1 MFLVRQF
8 GHKAFIFNKS
18 LPFQCRLSQSF
29 PYGSSRSSDN
39 DRDQDQSGLVDI
51 PIDRLKISY
60 SRSSGPGGQHV
71 NKVVYAYTCMCVV
84 NSKAE
89 VRFHVQTAD
98 WISAEVRTE
107 LLQRYKTRVNKAGE
121 LVVTSE
127 VSRSQ
132 HRNLADCVQK
142 IRHMIS
148 EASYTPPE
156 PSEEDLVLRAQRL
169 EKRDQERLKQ
179 KKLLSAL
186 KKSRHMDFD

>member
-8 GHKAFIFNKS
+8 GHKAFIFNKT

-71 NKVVYAYTCMCVV
+71 NKV

-107 LLQRYKTRVNKAGE
+107 LLQRFKTRVNKAGE

-186 KKSRHMDFD
+186 KKSRRMDFD

>member
-107 LLQRYKTRVNKAGE
+107 LLQRVG
-121 LVVTSE
+121 
-127 VSRSQ
+127 
-132 HRNLADCVQK
+132 
-142 IRHMIS
+142 
-148 EASYTPPE
+148 
-156 PSEEDLVLRAQRL
+156 
-169 EKRDQERLKQ
+169 EKRPGALEAEETPVCTEEVTAHGFRLKYQ
-179 KKLLSAL
+179 GISKPIT
-186 KKSRHMDFD
+186 

>member
-1 MFLVRQF
+1 MSNHYANLTLGNILSFSTVGGGNAPSWMQTANTIERRRRADNTVRVNL
-8 GHKAFIFNKS
+8 HAA
-18 LPFQCRLSQSF
+18 CRLSQSF

-39 DRDQDQSGLVDI
+39 DRDQDQSVLVDI
-51 PIDRLKISY
+51 PI
-60 SRSSGPGGQHV
+60 
-71 NKVVYAYTCMCVV
+71 V

-132 HRNLADCVQK
+132 HKNLAECVQK

-148 EASYTPPE
+148 EASYMPPE
-156 PSEEDLVLRAQRL
+156 PSEEDLALRAKRL

-186 KKSRHMDFD
+186 KKSRRMDFD

>member
-71 NKVVYAYTCMCVV
+71 NKV

-107 LLQRYKTRVNKAGE
+107 LLQRVG
-121 LVVTSE
+121 
-127 VSRSQ
+127 
-132 HRNLADCVQK
+132 
-142 IRHMIS
+142 
-148 EASYTPPE
+148 
-156 PSEEDLVLRAQRL
+156 
-169 EKRDQERLKQ
+169 EKRPGALEAEETPVCTEEVTAHGFRLKYQ
-179 KKLLSAL
+179 GISKPIT
-186 KKSRHMDFD
+186 

>member
-1 MFLVRQF
+1 MIMFPVRQL
-8 GHKAFIFNKS
+8 GHRALVLNRAY
-18 LPFQCRLSQSF
+18 PFQCF
-29 PYGSSRSSDN
+29 PYGNSRSDN
-39 DRDQDQSGLVDI
+39 YSEQDDQSGPVGI
-51 PIDRLKISY
+51 PVDRLKIRY

-71 NKVVYAYTCMCVV
+71 NKV

-98 WISAEVRTE
+98 WIPAEVRSE
-107 LLQRYKTRVNKAGE
+107 LLLRYKTRMNKAGE

-132 HRNLADCVQK
+132 HRNLDECLQK

-156 PSEEDLVLRAQRL
+156 PSEEDLALRAQRL
-169 EKRDQERLKQ
+169 EKRNQERLKR
-179 KKLLSAL
+179 KKLLSTL
-186 KKSRHMDFD
+186 KQSRRVDFD